1 MKEASFLR
9 RYRYYILIP
18 LLILL
23 LLALLLIL
31 APGSGREDPFF
42 YQFF

>member
-1 MKEASFLR
+1 MSGWRK
-9 RYRYYILIP
+9 YRYVILVPLIVIIV

-23 LLALLLIL
+23 LL

-42 YQFF
+42 YHFY

>member
-1 MKEASFLR
+1 MKITSLAG
-9 RYRYYILIP
+9 RYKYYILVP
-18 LLILL
+18 VLIV
-23 LLALLLIL
+23 LALVLLLIL